1 MHALKKM
8 IAVTIVALVS
18 VFVFVGC
25 EEEEQVKT
33 LDKDTAVQTLE
44 TNSQEL
50 EASMKEMENSEGMKV
65 LSTLDSLMRLDDPFS
80 EADIKAFRN
89 EFIVSSLRASMKP
102 TPVREAKRLGNDPFD
117 FENRTGTYTWQ
128 AEGKWHYAQQ
138 ESSDTI
144 LFEFPSDSAQETNNA
159 TLILT
164 EYSEIETKDTA
175 NNTIHLPARI
185 KANLYENSEE
195 VGNIDYTMVYND
207 NNDMVTSLEA
217 DVFLKPYTWDIDFNQ
232 NTIAGTLQKNRQE
245 TPILSFS
252 FDITFMDNL
261 QDIKKLQ
268 GNLRL
273 HDMNFKGWIEPYELE
288 QLEDDDFWE
297 EQGWKTMDDALEY
310 ANNQFD
316 IALYQFSSNDKL
328 ADLKIVS
335 RAEEDEASDM
345 AVDVVFVFK
354 DGSTKS
360 AEEVFDNIVGYLQN
374 MMNRYSIPQS

>member
-1 MHALKKM
+1 MHTLIKM
-8 IAVTIVALVS
+8 ITLTIVAS

-44 TNSQEL
+44 TNSQEI

-65 LSTLDSLMRLDDPFS
+65 LRTLDSLMRLDDPFS
-80 EADIKAFRN
+80 KADIKASKN

-102 TPVREAKRLGNDPFD
+102 TPVRKAKRLGNEPFD
-117 FENRTGTYTWQ
+117 FQNHTGTYTWQ
-128 AEGKWHYAQQ
+128 AEGKWHYSQQ
-138 ESSDTI
+138 EPSDTI
-144 LFEFPSDSAQETNNA
+144 MFEFPSDSAQETNNA
-159 TLILT
+159 TLILS
-164 EYSEIETKDTA
+164 EYTEIEAKDTA
-175 NNTIHLPARI
+175 NNTVYLPARI
-185 KANLYENSEE
+185 KANLYEDGEE

-232 NTIAGTLQKNRQE
+232 NTVAGTFQKTGQE

-261 QDIKKLQ
+261 QDIKELQ

-273 HDMNFKGWIEPYELE
+273 HDMNFKGWIEPYDLA
-288 QLEDDDFWE
+288 QLEEDDFWE
-297 EQGWKTMDDALEY
+297 EQGWRTMDEALEY

-316 IALYQFSSNDKL
+316 IALYKFSTNDKL
-328 ADLKIVS
+328 ADLKVVNQT
-335 RAEEDEASDM
+335 EEDEASDI
-345 AVDVVFVFK
+345 AVDYVFVFK

-360 AEEVFDNIVGYLQN
+360 AEEVFDNIVVFLQN
-374 MMNRYSIPQS
+374 MMNRYSIPQPEY